1 MINGTPSAPP
11 KVAPPRRAAPK
22 PSPIQVAAKAITRP
36 EAVKELP
43 KFAQESLRQGK
54 VPTGLNSR
62 NQDLVDRVLATPKV
76 DTKPT
81 TTKVETPVVEEDDT
95 LAYFEKLAE

>member
-1 MINGTPSAPP
+1 MINVTPPAPP
-11 KVAPPRRAAPK
+11 KVAPQRRAAPK

-36 EAVKELP
+36 KAMKALP
-43 KFAQESLRQGK
+43 KPVQESLRQGK

-76 DTKPT
+76 DMMSASVNVKGN
-81 TTKVETPVVEEDDT
+81 KALQKARARAAQD
-95 LAYFEKLAE
+95 AK